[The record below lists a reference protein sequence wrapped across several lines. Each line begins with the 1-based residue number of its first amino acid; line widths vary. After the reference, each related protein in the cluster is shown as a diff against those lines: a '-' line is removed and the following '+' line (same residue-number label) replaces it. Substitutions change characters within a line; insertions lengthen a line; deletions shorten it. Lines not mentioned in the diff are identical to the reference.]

1 MKKCFVILLICYL
14 ASPLFALAQKD
25 ETAMTVVGIDGRIE
39 LPGHLSTHTKS
50 GKVPLAYS
58 QHIDGLAITGS
69 VELQKEDGYAVVTL
83 EDQEGR
89 EYLVCETYYPM
100 VSKPENS
107 FSKMAQESAYLNSV
121 VPRQLNLYICNATLH
136 LSDIEVKNSSTK
148 SSFSQETCD
157 NVRKTQER
165 ELIARINA
173 SNKERQ
179 QLWFAGETSV
189 SNLPYELR
197 KKRFGASAPCQYGF
211 EYYKGGIFA
220 FPFSDRGNSSPQM
233 TNISDP
239 EFITMHFDWRS
250 RHGKN
255 YWNTSVKDQGDYNTC
270 WAHATTATVEACM
283 NIYYN
288 QNINYDLSEQNLIS
302 CITDDSRPIEL
313 RLDSGGYAAY
323 ALNFIKNNGIV
334 KESDFP
340 FMGLVPC
347 DSISDNPDDIVSISS
362 YKNLLST
369 DPLNI
374 KGQTLDAD
382 IIRKMRKSIIKSPIV
397 IEYFYKNADGVPQG
411 HAVSCVGFIQF
422 GEEGSERY
430 IDSIYNIKLGRDD
443 ANNHINQIGWI
454 IKNSWDSSWGDN
466 GFAYIYLD
474 NSFLVR
480 SYEIDGSIFSNVY
493 SNANRLITD
502 DDNDG
507 YYVWGGGAKP
517 SFLPIWVPEEQDGDD
532 SNPTIGGMN
541 DLGQHEILSETRNAT
556 WNLEYN
562 YYVSQDEGIPL
573 HNVIINEDVVFLVI
587 GCDMTMADNSTITV
601 RNGGILA
608 VHYGSIANAN
618 IIVEPGGA
626 LSLENGIIFLRDGGK
641 CRIDEGSHL
650 QIQEGSIQ

>member
-1 MKKCFVILLICYL
+1 MAKVQK
-14 ASPLFALAQKD
+14 SPHKSPDLWGSIVCNNKGVMRLRQCGGQLFAVA
-25 ETAMTVVGIDGRIE
+25 
-39 LPGHLSTHTKS
+39 S
-50 GKVPLAYS
+50 GP
-58 QHIDGLAITGS
+58 
-69 VELQKEDGYAVVTL
+69 
-83 EDQEGR
+83 
-89 EYLVCETYYPM
+89 
-100 VSKPENS
+100 N
-107 FSKMAQESAYLNSV
+107 
-121 VPRQLNLYICNATLH
+121 PRN
-136 LSDIEVKNSSTK
+136 
-148 SSFSQETCD
+148 
-157 NVRKTQER
+157 
-165 ELIARINA
+165 
-173 SNKERQ
+173 
-179 QLWFAGETSV
+179 
-189 SNLPYELR
+189 
-197 KKRFGASAPCQYGF
+197 
-211 EYYKGGIFA
+211 
-220 FPFSDRGNSSPQM
+220 FP
-233 TNISDP
+233 
-239 EFITMHFDWRS
+239 
-250 RHGKN
+250 
-255 YWNTSVKDQGDYNTC
+255 
-270 WAHATTATVEACM
+270 
-283 NIYYN
+283 
-288 QNINYDLSEQNLIS
+288 
-302 CITDDSRPIEL
+302 
-313 RLDSGGYAAY
+313 
-323 ALNFIKNNGIV
+323 
-334 KESDFP
+334 
-340 FMGLVPC
+340 
-347 DSISDNPDDIVSISS
+347 
-362 YKNLLST
+362 
-369 DPLNI
+369 
-374 KGQTLDAD
+374 
-382 IIRKMRKSIIKSPIV
+382 
-397 IEYFYKNADGVPQG
+397 
-411 HAVSCVGFIQF
+411 
-422 GEEGSERY
+422 EGSERY